1 MDKRFQ
7 HVKWMMD
14 ARFGLFIHWGLYCIN
29 GVTEWKRSYER
40 LSIEEYEQYFE
51 EFNPIDFNP
60 REWAKMAREAGMRYA
75 VLTVKHH
82 EGFCLFDSAY
92 LHGFGRS

>member
-14 ARFGLFIHWGLYCIN
+14 ARIGLFIHWGLYCIN

-40 LSIEEYEQYFE
+40 LSIEEY
-51 EFNPIDFNP
+51 NILRNLIRLTLI
-60 REWAKMAREAGMRYA
+60 RENGRRWLEKQGCGMR
-75 VLTVKHH
+75 
-82 EGFCLFDSAY
+82 F
-92 LHGFGRS
+92 